1 MQKHV
6 LVYKILPKEEVVK
19 QTGKQFRE
27 LSDIDLIE
35 LAKNSFSFGSW
46 QVHRSED

>member
-1 MQKHV
+1 MQKHI
-6 LVYKILPKEEVVK
+6 LVYKILPEEEVVK
-19 QTGKQFRE
+19 QTGKQFLE
-27 LSDIDLIE
+27 LSDADFIG